1 MPTSTASA
9 PLTDTQLVLLSRASQ
24 RDDGLLAP
32 LDSLRDGAARS
43 VASRLLIAELATEV
57 PVGRDDPH
65 WSRDEAQGRW
75 VGLRISPAGLRA
87 IGIEA
92 EDPDGGGNETGGG
105 VPSEAN
111 HAICAGAVTPKAD
124 PPDEPSLAPPR
135 SGREGTKRALVISLL
150 SRPEGAGLDELVA
163 ATGWLPHTTRA
174 ALTGLRQRG
183 HALARSRDAAGRTVY
198 RIAAPEPAPGPVTAA
213 ESGAQ
218 IAPAE
223 TRPVPTV
230 GGEA

>member
-1 MPTSTASA
+1 MSTSTIAP

-32 LDSLRDGAARS
+32 LDSLRGGAARS
-43 VASRLLIAELATEV
+43 VASRLLVAELVAEV

-65 WSRDEAQGRW
+65 WFRNDDEGRW
-75 VGLRISPAGLRA
+75 VGLRITRAGLRA

-92 EDPDGGGNETGGG
+92 EDADGDDNECAGGAPSGADRVMNE
-105 VPSEAN
+105 
-111 HAICAGAVTPKAD
+111 GAVTPLATGRSS
-124 PPDEPSLAPPR
+124 EPRPAPPR
-135 SGREGTKRALVISLL
+135 PGREGTKRALVISLL
-150 SRPEGAGLDELVA
+150 SRPEGARLDELVA

-183 HALARSRDAAGRTVY
+183 HALARSRDAADRTVY
-198 RIAAPEPAPGPVTAA
+198 RIAAAEPAPEPVAA
-213 ESGAQ
+213 PGGTTGAE
-218 IAPAE
+218 PALA
-223 TRPVPTV
+223 T